1 MPHADAGRARLRRAL
16 STPSGLSRT
25 NAAKLSA
32 NASEVTP
39 SAVGGSAA
47 ATGTSSAALAA
58 LPRSSR
64 FWRSLRYQG
73 VMFRVI
79 CRVFKTKKPLP
90 ETGSKL

>member
-1 MPHADAGRARLRRAL
+1 MLYADAGRARLRRPL

-25 NAAKLSA
+25 NAARLSA

-47 ATGTSSAALAA
+47 LTGTSSAALAA

-64 FWRSLRYQG
+64 FCRSLRF
-73 VMFRVI
+73 MEKMSRVTV
-79 CRVFKTKKPLP
+79 RV
-90 ETGSKL
+90 